1 VIVNNQQDFVYNAG
15 KGATDEAS
23 RLTFDQSW
31 EQSGLFDIEQDY
43 PRDLIG
49 YGRNRP
55 RPVWPREARV
65 AVQFV
70 ISYEEGGESMVMPP
84 QKLFSRKSS
93 ERSRG
98 RGSGT
103 ST

>member
-43 PRDLIG
+43 SSI
-49 YGRNRP
+49 
-55 RPVWPREARV
+55 
-65 AVQFV
+65 
-70 ISYEEGGESMVMPP
+70 ES
-84 QKLFSRKSS
+84 LN
-93 ERSRG
+93 
-98 RGSGT
+98 
-103 ST
+103 

>member
-1 VIVNNQQDFVYNAG
+1 MNQRPTVRVSPPSPNLGRIRRARLVIVNNQQDFVYNAG

-49 YGRNRP
+49 YGRDRL
-55 RPVWPREARV
+55 RLVLTREARV
-65 AVQFV
+65 VVLFV
-70 ISYEEGGESMVMPP
+70 VSYEEGGENCV
-84 QKLFSRKSS
+84 
-93 ERSRG
+93 
-98 RGSGT
+98 
-103 ST
+103 